1 MTPDEW
7 AEYNLVYQTR
17 IGIICDLDE
26 PTFEQIEM
34 AKAEANE
41 AIKNMPKGA
50 ETHYPKNFL
59 ITLLP
64 RKIETDGLRWRI
76 ALLLATTTRLT
87 PARF

>member
-41 AIKNMPKGA
+41 AIKNMPK
-50 ETHYPKNFL
+50 
-59 ITLLP
+59 
-64 RKIETDGLRWRI
+64 
-76 ALLLATTTRLT
+76 
-87 PARF
+87 